1 MRLRAPRPAI
11 RFPASSPAPLLA
23 LAALLAAACGGGVVP
38 VGEAARD
45 AEPAPAS
52 AKEADVSSQPASGVA
67 ASPYDFPTG
76 RAVAVAAGYAH
87 PEDHVPSTGAYL
99 PVNGQPTVVFV
110 DAIW

>member
-1 MRLRAPRPAI
+1 MRALRPAI
-11 RFPASSPAPLLA
+11 RVPARSLALLLA
-23 LAALLAAACGGGVVP
+23 SAGLLAAACGGGVAP
-38 VGEAARD
+38 VDD
-45 AEPAPAS
+45 AEPAPARAADADAS
-52 AKEADVSSQPASGVA
+52 ALPASGVG

-76 RAVAVAAGYAH
+76 PAVAVAAGYTH